1 MFSVLLKL
9 ETSYWSL
16 RQIFWCVV
24 IINCIYEVLW
34 DDLKSVKN
42 CRFFNC
48 DKTRSL
54 IAKLIFSKNK
64 LLSWITFDLLSAH
77 MHVVEKHNLEKIIFT
92 LHWLHFILFCSVS
105 TDLQFVSYTKVDLTG
120 AMPDPLPLSFLSCLT
135 CYLISCDNSNFF
147 FVLLYI

>member
-1 MFSVLLKL
+1 M
-9 ETSYWSL
+9 
-16 RQIFWCVV
+16 V

-34 DDLKSVKN
+34 DDFKSVKN

-77 MHVVEKHNLEKIIFT
+77 VHVVEKHNLEKIIFT

-105 TDLQFVSYTKVDLTG
+105 TDLQFVSYTNVDLTG
-120 AMPDPLPLSFLSCLT
+120 AMPGPPPSFFSFLFNLLSNQLWQQQLLLCSALHLT
-135 CYLISCDNSNFF
+135 SSGLTI
-147 FVLLYI
+147 